1 MIAQRALGVSPG
13 DEGVVPAMTY
23 VATATAVSLIGGVP
37 VFADIGP
44 DTHPL
49 SSSSLETALSERI
62 KAVMVPRRVLERD
75 PDRSPGHHR
84 GLQLRRHQEHRRR
97 RRRRRR
103 HPRRRPGRTRRL
115 HARPGRPPRSPHGR
129 HELGWNLRLGEFQSP
144 LLRVQLGRLDH
155 HLAAKEKS
163 AAYLSSSLSGIP
175 GLRLV
180 PPPHTID
187 PRVTAHARY
196 SFAFT
201 LDSKTANDTVGMLS
215 PDTFRRVLRAEG
227 IPVSVRPLTACP
239 GEPLSAD
246 PTSRDHP
253 PPEPPPPPRPAPPA
267 HP

>member
-1 MIAQRALGVSPG
+1 MKAAPSSPTTSTWPHASPPCATRPTTPL
-13 DEGVVPAMTY
+13 PA
-23 VATATAVSLIGGVP
+23 
-37 VFADIGP
+37 
-44 DTHPL
+44 
-49 SSSSLETALSERI
+49 
-62 KAVMVPRRVLERD
+62 
-75 PDRSPGHHR
+75 
-84 GLQLRRHQEHRRR
+84 
-97 RRRRRR
+97 
-103 HPRRRPGRTRRL
+103 
-115 HARPGRPPRSPHGR
+115 RPPRT
-129 HELGWNLRLGEFQSP
+129 RLEPTTRRVPVP

-246 PTSRDHP
+246 PTSRDHS